1 MERITIGVIEARFAD
16 LVWEKEPV
24 TTKELVKLCEKE
36 FNWKRTT
43 TYTVLKRLCERGL
56 FLMQDSIVT
65 SLLSRDEFYAIQSEQ
80 FVEQTFKGSLPDF
93 LAAFSSRKKPTAE
106 ELETLRHMID
116 VWGGEKDV

>member
-93 LAAFSSRKKPTAE
+93 LAAFSSRKKPTTE